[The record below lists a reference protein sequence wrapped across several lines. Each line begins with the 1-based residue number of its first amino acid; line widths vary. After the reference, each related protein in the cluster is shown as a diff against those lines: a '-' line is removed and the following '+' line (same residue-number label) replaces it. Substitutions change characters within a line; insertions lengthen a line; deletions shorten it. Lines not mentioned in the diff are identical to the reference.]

1 MRRAVRHTQSLSG
14 ARCPQAELRVTPR
27 PIAAAGKRKQQR
39 RTTMTNAD
47 RAYDDLIEIGACL
60 VACSDLT
67 GCAVPR
73 RVHELISEAADLRGA
88 WAEFSAGGR
97 PGAADLPIVDAVI
110 DDVNVRADALRNEI
124 VGSACGGY
132 AQREGSGR
140 CRARDAARHGGAK
153 CAGSSDGCRSDTCRR
168 RAGQPGTASP
178 RPIYGD
184 IRLNKRPHFSY
195 MLSISLIK
203 GAFREGTFGMRERV
217 RCPRADECD
226 PLPGG
231 SGAPV
236 GRQKDRSA
244 RSVLNRRLGC
254 KGAKHPRARDVGN
267 PVLGLSHRGK
277 SRWRVPR

>member
-67 GCAVPR
+67 GRAVPR

-124 VGSACGGY
+124 VAPCVVRLSVRRIRAE
-132 AQREGSGR
+132 RRIRSMPRPRR
-140 CRARDAARHGGAK
+140 CTTWWCK

-184 IRLNKRPHFSY
+184 IRL
-195 MLSISLIK
+195 
-203 GAFREGTFGMRERV
+203 
-217 RCPRADECD
+217 
-226 PLPGG
+226 
-231 SGAPV
+231 
-236 GRQKDRSA
+236 
-244 RSVLNRRLGC
+244 
-254 KGAKHPRARDVGN
+254 
-267 PVLGLSHRGK
+267 
-277 SRWRVPR
+277 